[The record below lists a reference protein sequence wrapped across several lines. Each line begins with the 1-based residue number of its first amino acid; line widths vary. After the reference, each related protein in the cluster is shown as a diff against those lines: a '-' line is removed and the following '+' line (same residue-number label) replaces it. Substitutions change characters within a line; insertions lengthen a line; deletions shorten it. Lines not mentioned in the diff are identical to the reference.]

1 MRTFVYVDGF
11 NLYYGALKRTPYRWL
26 DVARMCGLLLADH
39 HILNIKYFTANV
51 SARPGH
57 ADAPLHQQIY
67 LRALRT
73 LPDLE
78 IIKGHFLSHVV
89 TMPRADNPG
98 ERVRVLKT
106 EEKGSDVNIATHL
119 LADGFNDRF
128 DVAVIVS
135 NDSDLL
141 APVQVVR
148 SELGKDVGILNP
160 QRHPSK
166 VLKREATFF
175 KRIRSGVLAKS
186 QFANPL
192 TDQRGTFHKPAD
204 W

>member
-26 DVARMCGLLLADH
+26 DVARMCDLLLADH
-39 HILNIKYFTANV
+39 QILNIKYFTANV

-119 LADGFNDRF
+119 LADGFNNRF

-135 NDSDLL
+135 ND
-141 APVQVVR
+141 
-148 SELGKDVGILNP
+148 
-160 QRHPSK
+160 
-166 VLKREATFF
+166 
-175 KRIRSGVLAKS
+175 
-186 QFANPL
+186 
-192 TDQRGTFHKPAD
+192 
-204 W
+204 